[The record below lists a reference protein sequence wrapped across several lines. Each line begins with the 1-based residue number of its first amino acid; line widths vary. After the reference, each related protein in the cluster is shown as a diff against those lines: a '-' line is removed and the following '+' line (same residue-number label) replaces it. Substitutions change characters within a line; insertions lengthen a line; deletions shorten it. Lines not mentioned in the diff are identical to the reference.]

1 MFSALCAS
9 LSVSPCGSG
18 VSCCFTAYVSDAPRQ
33 RQACAMARLQA
44 GWTCSCPTGGAPWQ
58 AVGFAVVASC
68 QEICHYCKIFVN
80 SLLSDTCGI
89 YYMGGVNANTDA
101 KSIHFA
107 LASRRKRCS
116 MSSRR
121 FTGRVC
127 RFQGKSRKNFVLS
140 SFAECFFREL
150 LKIDKTL

>member
-1 MFSALCAS
+1 
-9 LSVSPCGSG
+9 
-18 VSCCFTAYVSDAPRQ
+18 
-33 RQACAMARLQA
+33 
-44 GWTCSCPTGGAPWQ
+44 
-58 AVGFAVVASC
+58 
-68 QEICHYCKIFVN
+68 
-80 SLLSDTCGI
+80 
-89 YYMGGVNANTDA
+89 MGGVNANTDA

-127 RFQGKSRKNFVLS
+127 RFRGKSRKNFVLS

-150 LKIDKTL
+150 LKIDKTLCIKKIKCQKCRYKVNQRI